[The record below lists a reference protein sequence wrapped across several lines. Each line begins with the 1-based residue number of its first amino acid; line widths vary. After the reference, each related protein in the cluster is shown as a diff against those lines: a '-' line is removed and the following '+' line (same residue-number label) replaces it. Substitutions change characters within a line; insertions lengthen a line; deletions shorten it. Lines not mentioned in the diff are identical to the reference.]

1 MAEQV
6 ILVTLFLGL
15 LAFGALACCMLLCA
29 LIQIL
34 CYGFDFLSQ
43 KYSEMV
49 SEIDNKSSKGED
61 K

>member
-1 MAEQV
+1 MIEQV
-6 ILVTLFLGL
+6 ILVALFICL
-15 LAFGALACCMLLCA
+15 LAFVALSCSMLLCA
-29 LIQIL
+29 LIQIV

-49 SEIDNKSSKGED
+49 SKLNKGED

>member
-1 MAEQV
+1 MVEQI
-6 ILVTLFLGL
+6 ILVALFLGL
-15 LAFGALACCMLLCA
+15 LAFGALACGMLLSA
-29 LIQIL
+29 LIQIV

-49 SEIDNKSSKGED
+49 SEINEKLSKGED

>member
-1 MAEQV
+1 MVEQV
-6 ILVTLFLGL
+6 ILVAIFLGL
-15 LAFGALACCMLLCA
+15 LAFGALACGMLLSA
-29 LIQIL
+29 LIQIV

-49 SEIDNKSSKGED
+49 SEINDKLSKGED

>member
-6 ILVTLFLGL
+6 ILVALLFSL
-15 LAFGALACCMLLCA
+15 LALYALACGMLLCV
-29 LIQIL
+29 LIQVV

-43 KYSEMV
+43 KYSEIV
-49 SEIDNKSSKGED
+49 SKLSKGED

>member
-1 MAEQV
+1 MIEQV
-6 ILVTLFLGL
+6 ILVALFLCL
-15 LAFGALACCMLLCA
+15 LAFGALSCGMLLCA
-29 LIQIL
+29 LTQIV

-49 SEIDNKSSKGED
+49 SKLNKGED

>member
-1 MAEQV
+1 MGEQV
-6 ILVTLFLGL
+6 ILVALFLGL
-15 LAFGALACCMLLCA
+15 LAFGALACGMLLSA
-29 LIQIL
+29 LIQIV

-49 SEIDNKSSKGED
+49 SELNKGED

>member
-1 MAEQV
+1 MIEQV
-6 ILVTLFLGL
+6 ILVALFLGL
-15 LAFGALACCMLLCA
+15 LAFGALVCGLLLCA
-29 LIQIL
+29 LIQIV

-49 SEIDNKSSKGED
+49 SKLNKGED